1 MKRISEQNILI
12 DISDVATTQVLLA
25 CAKLNA
31 KSRTTRGKS
40 DEFLTLFAF

>member
-1 MKRISEQNILI
+1 MERISEQNILI

-31 KSRTTRGKS
+31 KSRTTRT
-40 DEFLTLFAF
+40 ENLMNF